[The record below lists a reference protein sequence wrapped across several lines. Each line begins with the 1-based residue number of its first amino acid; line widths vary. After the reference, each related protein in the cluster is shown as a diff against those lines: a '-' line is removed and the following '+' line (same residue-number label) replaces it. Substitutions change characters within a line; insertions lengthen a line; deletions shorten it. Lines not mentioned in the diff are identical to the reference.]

1 MPEYSWTNENP
12 YGRPLSAQLSQGQN
26 YLITII
32 VSTII
37 TKLNSIYEKKNQTLL
52 SNQRISF

>member
-37 TKLNSIYEKKNQTLL
+37 TKLNSNNIREEK
-52 SNQRISF
+52 SNTTQ